1 MVLAGSGASSV
12 RSMRDRVVMPA
23 VALRFTTRLVGVPSV
38 TRTIDVLSTQTLH
51 DLHRALQD
59 AHDWDDDHL
68 YAFWLKGRYWANDGS
83 EYAHPLHAATPGPLD
98 AYALRPRRKSAT
110 VQLQRLRLKPGQRI
124 AYVFDFGDEWRI
136 DLRLKTIGAPSEGA
150 YPRII
155 ERGAEAPPQYPDWDE
170 DAA

>member
-1 MVLAGSGASSV
+1 MAAIV
-12 RSMRDRVVMPA
+12 
-23 VALRFTTRLVGVPSV
+23 LRFTTRLVGAPDV

-51 DLHRALQD
+51 DLHSTLRY

-68 YAFWLKGRYWANDGS
+68 YSFWLKGRYWANDGS
-83 EYAHPLHAATPGPLD
+83 EYTDPRHAATPGPLD
-98 AYALRPRRKSAT
+98 AYSGRPPRKSAA
-110 VQLQRLRLKPGQRI
+110 VQLRRLRLKPGQRI

-136 DLRLKTIGAPSEGA
+136 DLRLKIIVASDGGV